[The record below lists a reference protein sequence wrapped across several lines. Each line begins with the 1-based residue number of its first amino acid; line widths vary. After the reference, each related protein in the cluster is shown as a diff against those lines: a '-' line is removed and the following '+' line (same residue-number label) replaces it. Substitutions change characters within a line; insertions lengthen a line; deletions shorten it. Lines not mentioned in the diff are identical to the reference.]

1 MKGVKK
7 FVVFILIIVSGNG
20 LFAQAD
26 SSAPLYLRFPSI
38 PQFTIYNVKDS
49 SKFTREDLK
58 RKKPTVLIL
67 FSPECEHC
75 QRETK
80 ELEAHID
87 KFKNAQIVMVTYLSF
102 GEMEK
107 FYKDNHIADYP
118 MITMGRDAKY
128 FFPLY
133 YKLRSMPSIFVYDK
147 KGQFKKAFEGSVN
160 VLKVAEQL

>member
-7 FVVFILIIVSGNG
+7 FAFFIIILICSDQ
-20 LFAQAD
+20 LFGQAD
-26 SSAPLYLRFPSI
+26 STAPLYLRFPTI

-58 RKKPTVLIL
+58 KKKPTVLIL

-87 KFKNAQIVMVTYLSF
+87 KFKNAQIMMVTYLSF
-102 GEMEK
+102 AEMQK
-107 FYKDNHIADYP
+107 FYKDYHVADYP
-118 MITMGRDAKY
+118 NITMGRDAKY
-128 FFPLY
+128 FFPIY

-147 KGQFKKAFEGSVN
+147 KGNFKKAFEGSVN